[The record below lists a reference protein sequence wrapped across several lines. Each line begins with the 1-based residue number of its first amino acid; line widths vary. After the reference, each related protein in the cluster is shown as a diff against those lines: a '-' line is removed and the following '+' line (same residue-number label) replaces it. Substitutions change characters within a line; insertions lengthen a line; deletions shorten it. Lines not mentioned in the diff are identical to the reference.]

1 MATVGPA
8 ECRNLLVAFDLR
20 CADASHISHSF
31 SLLPNSPVEERE
43 RPWTVDLSDFEA
55 LVLAV

>member
-20 CADASHISHSF
+20 CADASHISHS

-43 RPWTVDLSDFEA
+43 RPVVDLSDFEA

>member
-43 RPWTVDLSDFEA
+43 RPVVDLSDFEA